1 MRRDSDVRSV
11 SLPVLPT
18 DQSATVE
25 NRTLCLLTRDGD
37 SCVNMR
43 SRIPG
48 TLEGLPKPQELARCG
63 HFPVFSDTRDGVTY
77 VFTLDMEGCLRVE
90 ISVDADGN
98 VVTLDKRLG
107 VMPPGVCLAA
117 RVGDFV
123 VISDSASQLHYVLWN
138 RSRRDYVW
146 LDAVPEMPPF
156 NVESVEDVPFKA
168 TVAAQTFAEPVA
180 DMRQGVPEKVAQQVN
195 AAVAAAEK
203 EARQRAADAGV
214 WTAPIVVRL
223 AVRLWDGTLM
233 HLSAPHLVAPCAFV
247 ANRRVGLPLVSG
259 DSGFTGTGATDIEV
273 PSYRLRVGI
282 DTSALAAWGNVVR
295 EVEIWVSREHGAA
308 TGGTGQA
315 SYTSVS
321 GKNTLWAQPAYADD
335 ASLTAALTADG
346 YVCAATVECSVG
358 IASVMPLRPRSEADG
373 DAGDLAAEARSRFVV
388 KASALEGHGG
398 FLHLAGYTR
407 RYPHPE
413 LPQGEERATT
423 LAKCRVAVRLH
434 SLRGGATVVADG
446 EVRADDGMI
455 LPMLWYPDSS
465 AVSMTVSLEYED
477 GRVYEQTWQMQRAPR
492 GENAAYVPAVST
504 EALSLPRVDMATGY
518 AGDTSGDVYVDG
530 TLLTMR
536 RGNPFVE
543 ASSTPYAGG
552 HISHIRAQQSG
563 GGAYTRQYVYLFSD
577 TGITALTHD
586 MEGRHVNC
594 RPISRSIASRRSHV
608 SSGDDGVWALTD
620 SGTLL
625 RLRDSR
631 VETVL
636 RGLPV
641 DSRVAAHSRLGEVW
655 LMPGKSATAPRQS
668 LVLTVDD
675 MGDGQEHGCLST
687 YTPDATFAAGDAM
700 LGITLTRDPE
710 MAYVISRVCAPGRM
724 AQRMSAEWKSPV
736 LSLSRGG
743 LCNLLLGIT
752 GSSVDATVEVRALPP
767 YTAGFPDDT
776 AGDLLTR
783 AAVKGDIRETVSLP
797 FILPD
802 PALFSKTRSNRLRV
816 IVRGQIPAISAY
828 GFEIAG

>member
-1 MRRDSDVRSV
+1 MRRSSDLRSA

-18 DQSATVE
+18 AQSATVE
-25 NRTLCLLTRDGD
+25 NRSLCLLTRDGD
-37 SCVNMR
+37 RCVNMR

-48 TLEGLPKPQELARCG
+48 RLEGLPEPQELARCG
-63 HFPVFSDTRDGVTY
+63 HFPVFADTRDGVTY

-90 ISVDADGN
+90 ISVDAGGN
-98 VVTLDKRLG
+98 VAMLDKRLG

-123 VISDSASQLHYVLWN
+123 VVSDSASQLHYVLWN
-138 RSRRDYVW
+138 RSRRAYVW
-146 LDAVPEMPPF
+146 LDTVPEMPPF
-156 NVESVEDVPFKA
+156 SVESVEGVPFKA
-168 TVAAQTFAEPVA
+168 TVAAQTFAEAVA
-180 DMRQGVPEKVAQQVN
+180 DMRQGMPDRVVQQVN

-203 EARQRAADAGV
+203 EARQRAAAAGV
-214 WTAPIVVRL
+214 WTAPVVVRL

-259 DSGFTGTGATDIEV
+259 DGGFTGTAATDIEV
-273 PSYRLRVGI
+273 PSYRLRIGV
-282 DTSALAAWGNVVR
+282 DTSGLAAWGDVVR
-295 EVEIWVSREHGAA
+295 AVEVWVSREHCAA
-308 TGGTGQA
+308 TGGAGRA

-321 GKNTLWAQPAYADD
+321 GKNTLWAQPAYSDD
-335 ASLTAALTADG
+335 ATLTAALTADG
-346 YVCAATVECSVG
+346 YVCAGTVECAAG
-358 IASVMPLRPRSEADG
+358 TASVMPLHPRSEAEG
-373 DAGDLAAEARSRFVV
+373 EAESLAAEARSRFVV

-407 RYPHPE
+407 RYPQPE

-423 LAKCRVAVRLH
+423 TAKCRVAVRLH
-434 SLRGGATVVADG
+434 SLRGGATVVAEG

-465 AVSMTVSLEYED
+465 AVSVTVSLEYED

-504 EALSLPRVDMATGY
+504 EALALPRVYVATAY
-518 AGDTSGDVYVDG
+518 SGDTSGDVYVDG

-594 RPISRSIASRRSHV
+594 RPVSRSIASRRSHV
-608 SSGDDGVWALTD
+608 SSAEDGVWALTD

-636 RGLPV
+636 RGLPP

-655 LMPGKSATAPRQS
+655 VMPGKSVAAPRQS
-668 LVLTVDD
+668 LVIAVDD
-675 MGDGQEHGCLST
+675 MGDGQVHGSLST

-710 MAYVISRVCAPGRM
+710 MAYVISRVCAPRRAG
-724 AQRMSAEWKSPV
+724 QRMEAEWQSPV
-736 LSLSRGG
+736 VSLARGG
-743 LCNLLLGIT
+743 LCGLLLGLS
-752 GSSVDATVEVRALPP
+752 GSGVDATVEVRALPP
-767 YTAGFPDDT
+767 HTAGFPDDCE
-776 AGDLLTR
+776 GELLTR
-783 AAVKGDIRETVSLP
+783 ASVKGDIRETVSVP

-802 PALFSKTRSNRLRV
+802 PALFGRVRCNRLR
-816 IVRGQIPAISAY
+816 IVARGQIPAITAY
-828 GFEIAG
+828 GFEIFG

>member
-1 MRRDSDVRSV
+1 MRRSSDLRSA

-18 DQSATVE
+18 AQSATVE
-25 NRTLCLLTRDGD
+25 DRSLCLLTRDGD
-37 SCVNMR
+37 RCVNMR
-43 SRIPG
+43 SRITG
-48 TLEGLPKPQELARCG
+48 TLEGLPEPQELARCG
-63 HFPVFSDTRDGVTY
+63 HFPVFADTRDGETY

-98 VVTLDKRLG
+98 VAMLDKRLG

-123 VISDSASQLHYVLWN
+123 VVSDSASQLHYVLWN
-138 RSRRDYVW
+138 RSRRAYVW
-146 LDAVPEMPPF
+146 LDTVPEMPPF
-156 NVESVEDVPFKA
+156 SVESVEGVPFKA
-168 TVAAQTFAEPVA
+168 TVAAQAFAEPVA
-180 DMRQGVPEKVAQQVN
+180 DMRQGVPDRVVQQVN
-195 AAVAAAEK
+195 AAVATAEK

-214 WTAPIVVRL
+214 WTAPVVVRL

-259 DSGFTGTGATDIEV
+259 DSGFTGTAATDIEV
-273 PSYRLRVGI
+273 PSYRLRIGV
-282 DTSALAAWGNVVR
+282 DTSGLAAWGDVVR
-295 EVEIWVSREHGAA
+295 AVEVWVSREHCAA
-308 TGGTGQA
+308 TGGAGRA

-321 GKNTLWAQPAYADD
+321 GKNTLWAQPAYSDD
-335 ASLTAALTADG
+335 ATLTAALTADG
-346 YVCAATVECSVG
+346 YVCAGTVECAAG
-358 IASVMPLRPRSEADG
+358 MASVMPLHPRSEAEG
-373 DAGDLAAEARSRFVV
+373 EAEILAAEARSRFVV

-407 RYPHPE
+407 RYPQPE

-423 LAKCRVAVRLH
+423 TAKCRVAVRLH
-434 SLRGGATVVADG
+434 SLRGGATVVAEG

-465 AVSMTVSLEYED
+465 AVSVVVSLEYED

-504 EALSLPRVDMATGY
+504 EALALQRVYVATAY
-518 AGDTSGDVYVDG
+518 SGDTSGDVYVDG

-586 MEGRHVNC
+586 IEGRHVNC
-594 RPISRSIASRRSHV
+594 RPVSRSIASRRSHV
-608 SSGDDGVWALTD
+608 SSAEDGVWALTD

-636 RGLPV
+636 RGLPP

-655 LMPGKSATAPRQS
+655 VMPGKSVAAPRQS
-668 LVLTVDD
+668 LVIAVDD
-675 MGDGQEHGCLST
+675 MGDGQVHGSLST

-710 MAYVISRVCAPGRM
+710 MAYVISRVCAPGR
-724 AQRMSAEWKSPV
+724 AGQRMEAEWQSPV
-736 LSLSRGG
+736 VSLARGG
-743 LCNLLLGIT
+743 LCGLLLGLS
-752 GSSVDATVEVRALPP
+752 GSGVDATVEVRALPP
-767 YTAGFPDDT
+767 HTAGFPDDCE
-776 AGDLLTR
+776 GELLTR

-802 PALFSKTRSNRLRV
+802 PALFGQVRCNRLR
-816 IVRGQIPAISAY
+816 IVARGQIPAISAY
-828 GFEIAG
+828 GFEIIG

>member
-1 MRRDSDVRSV
+1 MWRSSDQRNV

-18 DQSATVE
+18 AQSATVE
-25 NRTLCLLTRDGD
+25 DRSLCLLTRDGD
-37 SCVNMR
+37 KCVNMR

-48 TLEGLPKPQELARCG
+48 TLEGLPEPQELARCG
-63 HFPVFSDTRDGVTY
+63 HFPVFADTRDGVTY

-90 ISVDADGN
+90 ISIDADGN
-98 VVTLDKRLG
+98 VETLGKRLG

-123 VISDSASQLHYVLWN
+123 VVSDSASQLHYVLWN
-138 RSRRDYVW
+138 RSRRAYVW

-156 NVESVEDVPFKA
+156 SVESVEGVPFKA
-168 TVAAQTFAEPVA
+168 TVAAQTFAEAVA
-180 DMRQGVPEKVAQQVN
+180 DMRQGVPEKVVQQVN
-195 AAVAAAEK
+195 SAVAAAEE
-203 EARQRAADAGV
+203 EARQRAAAAGV
-214 WTAPIVVRL
+214 WTAPVVVRL

-259 DSGFTGTGATDIEV
+259 DSGFTGTAAADIEV
-273 PSYRLRVGI
+273 PSYRLRIGV
-282 DTSALAAWGNVVR
+282 DTSALAAWGDVVR
-295 EVEIWVSREHGAA
+295 AVEVWVSREHRAA
-308 TGGTGQA
+308 TGGAGRA

-321 GKNTLWAQPAYADD
+321 GKNTLWAQPAYSDD
-335 ASLTAALTADG
+335 ATLTAALTADG
-346 YVCAATVECSVG
+346 YVCIATVECSAG
-358 IASVMPLRPRSEADG
+358 TASVMPLRPRSEAEE
-373 DAGDLAAEARSRFVV
+373 AESLAIEARSRFVV

-407 RYPHPE
+407 RYPQPE
-413 LPQGEERATT
+413 LPQGEAAAITT
-423 LAKCRVAVRLH
+423 AKCRVAVRLH
-434 SLRGGATVVADG
+434 SLRGGATVVAEG

-477 GRVYEQTWQMQRAPR
+477 GRAYEQTWQMQRAPR

-504 EALSLPRVDMATGY
+504 AALALPRVDMATAY
-518 AGDTSGDVYVDG
+518 SGDTSGDVYVDG

-636 RGLPV
+636 RGLPT

-655 LMPGKSATAPRQS
+655 VMPGKSAAAPRQS

-675 MGDGQEHGCLST
+675 MGDGQVHGCLST

-710 MAYVISRVCAPGRM
+710 MAYVISRVCAPGR
-724 AQRMSAEWKSPV
+724 AEQRMEAEWQSPV
-736 LSLSRGG
+736 VSVARGG
-743 LCNLLLGIT
+743 LCCLLLGIT
-752 GSSVDATVEVRALPP
+752 GSGVDATVEVRALPP
-767 YTAGFPDDT
+767 HSAGFPDNSE
-776 AGDLLTR
+776 GELLTR
-783 AAVKGDIRETVSLP
+783 AAVKGDIRETVSVPFMLP
-797 FILPD
+797 A
-802 PALFSKTRSNRLRV
+802 PALFGRVRCNRLR
-816 IVRGQIPAISAY
+816 IVARGQIPAISAY
-828 GFEIAG
+828 GFEIIG